1 VPAGVRGKG
10 NDAVTPQS
18 QFMVVARVTP
28 GRERSLRELLETMN
42 SKPGTADPANAVLPF
57 GQFERLHFARLAVLD
72 DPTVGD
78 IEAHGVPRPSLP
90 VYLAFIGSCDG
101 PASECIKDLARRA
114 GTGLRRI
121 FMHCDGCDAQ
131 GDLLAWVQAHQR
143 PLAANYINW
152 VGRTVRQIRE
162 ESALRRALAA
172 KVPRAPLASAAQAQ
186 QLRRE
191 LIDFVDAEVSAG
203 RLGLTPPDPTPLRW
217 QIAKLL
223 HLVAIPLV
231 GLIALPFLIVLSP
244 FLICTLRTKENSD
257 AEICPPPD
265 RAVLLE
271 LQHLEDHDVSNQYT
285 AIGSLKPGL
294 FRRSLAAVLL
304 VLIDYTARHIFTRG
318 FLARVQTIHFAFWA
332 FLDDQRRLVFTSNY
346 DGGHEAYMD
355 DFINKV
361 AWGLNLAFSHG
372 VGWPRTRWLVA
383 RGARI
388 ENKFKHFQRRHQL
401 PTEVWYKAYPGL
413 TLVDLKRNQ
422 RIREGLAPVNVTD
435 AQALAWLR
443 LL

>member
-1 VPAGVRGKG
+1 
-10 NDAVTPQS
+10 
-18 QFMVVARVTP
+18 MVVARVTP
-28 GRERSLRELLETMN
+28 GRERSLRELLATMN
-42 SKPGTADPANAVLPF
+42 TQPGMADPANAVVPF

-78 IEAHGVPRPSLP
+78 IEAHAVPRPSLP

-101 PASECIKDLARRA
+101 PASACIKELALRA

-121 FMHCDGCDAQ
+121 FTHCDDFDAQ
-131 GDLLAWVQAHQR
+131 GDLVAWVQAHQR

-152 VGRTVRQIRE
+152 VGRTVRQVKE

-191 LIDFVDAEVSAG
+191 LIEFVDAEVSAG

-223 HLVAIPLV
+223 HLVAIPLA
-231 GLIALPFLIVLSP
+231 GLIALPFLIVLAP
-244 FLICTLRTKENSD
+244 FLICTLRKKENSD

-271 LQHLEDHDVSNQYT
+271 MQHLEDHDVSNQYT

-294 FRRSLAAVLL
+294 FRRWLATVLL
-304 VLIDYTARHIFTRG
+304 VLIDYACRHIFTRG

-332 FLDDQRRLVFTSNY
+332 FIDDRRRLVFTSNY

-388 ENKFKHFQRRHQL
+388 ENRFKHFQRRHQL

-422 RIREGLAPVNVTD
+422 RIREGLGPVNVTD
-435 AQALAWLR
+435 GQALAWLR

>member
-1 VPAGVRGKG
+1 
-10 NDAVTPQS
+10 
-18 QFMVVARVTP
+18 MVLAPVTP
-28 GRERSLRELLETMN
+28 GRERGLRELLATMN
-42 SKPGTADPANAVLPF
+42 SKPGMADPANPILPF

-78 IEAHGVPRPSLP
+78 IEAHGVPRPDLP
-90 VYLAFIGSCDG
+90 VYLALTGSFDG
-101 PASECIKDLARRA
+101 PADRCIADLARDA

-121 FMHCDGCDAQ
+121 FAHCDDFDAQ
-131 GDLLAWVQAHQR
+131 GDLAAWMRAHQR

-152 VGRTVRQIRE
+152 VGRTVRQVKE

-172 KVPRAPLASAAQAQ
+172 RVPRAPLASGAQAQ

-217 QIAKLL
+217 KLAKLL
-223 HLVAIPLV
+223 HLLAIPLA
-231 GLIALPFLIVLSP
+231 GLVLLPFLIVLSP
-244 FLICTLRTKENSD
+244 LLIYLLRTKEESD

-265 RAVLLE
+265 RAALLE
-271 LQHLEDHDVSNQYT
+271 LQQLEDHEASNEYT
-285 AIGSLKPGL
+285 AIGSVKPGL
-294 FRRSLAAVLL
+294 FRRWLVTWLL

-332 FLDDQRRLVFTSNY
+332 FLDDKRRLVFTSNY

-361 AWGLNLAFSHG
+361 AWGLNLSFSHG
-372 VGWPRTRWLVA
+372 VGWPRTRWLLA

-388 ENKFKHFQRRHQL
+388 ENKFKNYQRRHQL

-413 TLVDLKRNQ
+413 TLADLERNQ
-422 RIREGLAPVNVTD
+422 RIREGLEPTHLTD
-435 AQALAWLR
+435 AQVEAWLR

>member
-1 VPAGVRGKG
+1 
-10 NDAVTPQS
+10 
-18 QFMVVARVTP
+18 MVLARVTP
-28 GRERSLRELLETMN
+28 GCERSLLELLETMN
-42 SKPGTADPANAVLPF
+42 SAPGMADPANAVLPF

-72 DPTVGD
+72 DPTLGD
-78 IEAHGVPRPSLP
+78 IEAYGIPRPSLP
-90 VYLAFIGSCDG
+90 VYLAFVGSCDG
-101 PASECIKDLARRA
+101 PAGECIADLARRA

-121 FMHCDGCDAQ
+121 FMHCDGLDAE
-131 GDLLAWVQAHQR
+131 GDLLTWMQARQR
-143 PLAANYINW
+143 QLAANYINW
-152 VGRTVRQIRE
+152 VGRTVRQIKE

-203 RLGLTPPDPTPLRW
+203 RLGLTPPEPTPLRW
-217 QIAKLL
+217 QVAKLL
-223 HLVAIPLV
+223 HLVAIPLA
-231 GLIALPFLIVLSP
+231 GLILAPFLIVLSP
-244 FLICTLRTKENSD
+244 LLIFILRTKEESD

-271 LQHLEDHDVSNQYT
+271 LQHLEDHDVTNQYT
-285 AIGSLKPGL
+285 AIGSVKPGL
-294 FRRSLAAVLL
+294 FRRWLVTVLL
-304 VLIDYTARHIFTRG
+304 VLVDYTCRHIFTRG

-332 FLDDQRRLVFTSNY
+332 FLDDKRRLVFTSNY

-361 AWGLNLAFSHG
+361 AWGLNLIFSHG
-372 VGWPRTRWLVA
+372 VGWPRTRWLLA

-388 ENKFKHFQRRHQL
+388 EDKFKHYQRRHQL
-401 PTEVWYKAYPGL
+401 PTQVWYRAYPGL
-413 TLVDLKRNQ
+413 ALVDLKRNQ
-422 RIREGLAPVNVTD
+422 RIREGLELASVTD
-435 AQALAWLR
+435 AQAQAWLR

>member
-1 VPAGVRGKG
+1 
-10 NDAVTPQS
+10 VTPQS
-18 QFMVVARVTP
+18 QFMVLARVTP
-28 GRERSLRELLETMN
+28 GRERSLRELLTTMN
-42 SKPGTADPANAVLPF
+42 SAPRMADPTNAVVPF

-72 DPTVGD
+72 DPTLGD
-78 IEAHGVPRPSLP
+78 IEAHDVPRANLP
-90 VYLAFIGSCDG
+90 IYLALTGSCDG
-101 PASECIKDLARRA
+101 PAAECIVDLARRA

-121 FMHCDGCDAQ
+121 FAHCDGFDAQ
-131 GDLLAWVQAHQR
+131 GDLAAWMQAHR
-143 PLAANYINW
+143 GRLAANYVNW
-152 VGRTVRQIRE
+152 VGRTVRQVKE

-172 KVPRAPLASAAQAQ
+172 KVARAPLASGAQAQ

-217 QIAKLL
+217 QLAKLL
-223 HLVAIPLV
+223 HLLAIPAAGLV
-231 GLIALPFLIVLSP
+231 VLPFLIVLSP
-244 FLICTLRTKENSD
+244 LLIYLLRTKEESD
-257 AEICPPPD
+257 AEICSPPD
-265 RAVLLE
+265 RAALLE
-271 LQHLEDHDVSNQYT
+271 LQQLEDHDVSNQYT
-285 AIGSLKPGL
+285 AIGSVKPGL
-294 FRRSLAAVLL
+294 FRRWLVTGLL
-304 VLIDYTARHIFTRG
+304 VLIDYAARHVFTRG

-332 FLDDQRRLVFTSNY
+332 FLDDKRRLVFTSNY

-361 AWGLNLAFSHG
+361 GWGLNLSFSHG

-388 ENKFKHFQRRHQL
+388 ENKFKNYQRRHQL

-413 TLVDLKRNQ
+413 ALADLKRNQ
-422 RIREGLAPVNVTD
+422 RIREGLEPARVTD
-435 AQALAWLR
+435 AQAEAWLR

>member
-1 VPAGVRGKG
+1 
-10 NDAVTPQS
+10 
-18 QFMVVARVTP
+18 MVVARVAP
-28 GRERSLRELLETMN
+28 GRERGLRELLETMN
-42 SKPGTADPANAVLPF
+42 AQPGMADPANAVLPF
-57 GQFERLHFARLAVLD
+57 GRFERLHFARLAVLD
-72 DPTVGD
+72 DPTLGD
-78 IEAHGVPRPSLP
+78 IEAHGVPRPNLP

-101 PASECIKDLARRA
+101 PASECIEDLARRA
-114 GTGLRRI
+114 GAGLRRI
-121 FMHCDGCDAQ
+121 FMHCDGFDAQ
-131 GDLLAWVQAHQR
+131 DDLLAWMQAHQR

-152 VGRTVRQIRE
+152 VGRTVRQIKE

-172 KVPRAPLASAAQAQ
+172 RVPRAPLASAAQAQ

-217 QIAKLL
+217 QLAKLL
-223 HLVAIPLV
+223 HLAAIPLA
-231 GLIALPFLIVLSP
+231 GLILLPVLIVLSP
-244 FLICTLRTKENSD
+244 LLIYILRTKENSD
-257 AEICPPPD
+257 AEICPAPD

-271 LQHLEDHDVSNQYT
+271 MQHLEDHDVSNQYT
-285 AIGSLKPGL
+285 AIGSVKPGL
-294 FRRSLAAVLL
+294 FRRWLVTVLL
-304 VLIDYTARHIFTRG
+304 VAIDYTCRHIFTHG

-332 FLDDQRRLVFTSNY
+332 FLDDKRRLVFASNY

-388 ENKFKHFQRRHQL
+388 ENRFKNFQRRHQL
-401 PTEVWYKAYPGL
+401 PTQVWYKAYPGL
-413 TLVDLKRNQ
+413 ALVDLKRNQ
-422 RIREGLAPVNVTD
+422 RIREGLEPASVTD
-435 AQALAWLR
+435 AQAQAWLR

>member
-1 VPAGVRGKG
+1 
-10 NDAVTPQS
+10 
-18 QFMVVARVTP
+18 MVLAPVTP
-28 GRERSLRELLETMN
+28 GRERGLRELLATMN
-42 SKPGTADPANAVLPF
+42 SKPGIADPANPILPF
-57 GQFERLHFARLAVLD
+57 GQFERLHFARLAILD

-78 IEAHGVPRPSLP
+78 IEAHGVPRPDLP
-90 VYLAFIGSCDG
+90 VYLALTGSCDG
-101 PASECIKDLARRA
+101 PADCCIADLARDA

-121 FMHCDGCDAQ
+121 FAHCDDFDPQ
-131 GDLLAWVQAHQR
+131 GDLATWMRAHQR

-152 VGRTVRQIRE
+152 VGRTVRQVKE

-172 KVPRAPLASAAQAQ
+172 RVPRAPLASGAQAQ

-191 LIDFVDAEVSAG
+191 LIEFVDAEVSAG
-203 RLGLTPPDPTPLRW
+203 KLGLTPPDPTPLRW
-217 QIAKLL
+217 KLAKLL
-223 HLVAIPLV
+223 HLLAIPLV
-231 GLIALPFLIVLSP
+231 GLVLLPFLLVLSP
-244 FLICTLRTKENSD
+244 LLIYLLRTKEESD

-265 RAVLLE
+265 RAALLE
-271 LQHLEDHDVSNQYT
+271 LQQLEDHEASNQYT
-285 AIGSLKPGL
+285 AIGSVKPGL
-294 FRRSLAAVLL
+294 FRRWLVTWLL

-332 FLDDQRRLVFTSNY
+332 FLDDKRRLVFTSNY

-361 AWGLNLAFSHG
+361 AWGLNLSFSHG
-372 VGWPRTRWLVA
+372 VGWPRTRWLLA

-388 ENKFKHFQRRHQL
+388 ENKFKNYQRRHQL

-413 TLVDLKRNQ
+413 TLADLERNQ
-422 RIREGLAPVNVTD
+422 RIREGLEPTHVTD
-435 AQALAWLR
+435 AQAEAWLR

>member
-1 VPAGVRGKG
+1 
-10 NDAVTPQS
+10 VTPQS
-18 QFMVVARVTP
+18 QFLLLAPVRP
-28 GRERSLRELLETMN
+28 GGEPDLRALLATMN
-42 SKPGTADPANAVLPF
+42 SAPGMANPANALLPF

-72 DPTVGD
+72 DPTLGD
-78 IEAHGVPRPSLP
+78 IEAHSVPRPNLP
-90 VYLAFIGSCDG
+90 VYLAFLGSCDG
-101 PASECIKDLARRA
+101 SASDCIADLARRA
-114 GTGLRRI
+114 GTGLRQI
-121 FMHCDGCDAQ
+121 FMYCDGFDAQ
-131 GDLLAWVQAHQR
+131 GDLLAWMQAHQR
-143 PLAANYINW
+143 RLAANYINW

-223 HLVAIPLV
+223 HLVAIPLA
-231 GLIALPFLIVLSP
+231 GLILLPFLIVLSP
-244 FLICTLRTKENSD
+244 LLIYTLRTKEDND
-257 AEICPPPD
+257 AEICPPLD

-271 LQHLEDHDVSNQYT
+271 MQNLEDHDVTNQYT
-285 AIGSLKPGL
+285 AIGSVKPGL
-294 FRRSLAAVLL
+294 FRRWLVTVLL
-304 VLIDYTARHIFTRG
+304 VAIDYTCRHIFTRG

-332 FLDDQRRLVFTSNY
+332 FLDDKRRLVFTSNY

-388 ENKFKHFQRRHQL
+388 EDRFKRYQRRHQL

-413 TLVDLKRNQ
+413 TLADLKRNQ
-422 RIREGLAPVNVTD
+422 RIREGLQRASVSD
-435 AQALAWLR
+435 AQAQAWLR